1 MRIVIDIDFDSDGG
15 GREARVEALATG
27 ETGAP
32 IDAGS
37 APGPDDVATTG
48 ARASESG
55 DAVDAGPAG
64 GNLANAPD
72 DTASSSGDVI
82 DAGAAPDLA

>member
-1 MRIVIDIDFDSDGG
+1 MRIVIEIDSDGG

-27 ETGAP
+27 EIGAP

-37 APGPDDVATTG
+37 APGPDEGPTTG
-48 ARASESG
+48 ARTSESG

-64 GNLANAPD
+64 GDLADAQG
-72 DTASSSGDVI
+72 DTAPSSGDLI